1 MTLALT
7 DYETGY
13 AVGHLLAVIFVF
25 ALIVGGLIWAL
36 VFLFGRQQPESR
48 RPLPP
53 AMPPDVWPPAPQE
66 KAQKRAA
73 DDSKGM
79 P

>member
-13 AVGHLLAVIFVF
+13 AVGHLLAVIFIF
-25 ALIVGGLIWAL
+25 ALIAGGLIWAL
-36 VFLFGRQQPESR
+36 IFLFGRQRELR
-48 RPLPP
+48 LPLPP
-53 AMPPDVWPPAPQE
+53 ATPPDVWPPAPQE